1 MSEGVSDPASRL
13 FGPLRAGSL
22 TPTCLVS
29 VVLEEAAR
37 MRVQIV
43 TGFMPNSEPRSCPV
57 RALVNDVIIL
67 PRAVSYLRRNRWSF
81 FVAHRS
87 CSRA

>member
-1 MSEGVSDPASRL
+1 MSDPALGL

-37 MRVQIV
+37 MRVQIG
-43 TGFMPNSEPRSCPV
+43 TGCMPNSEPRSGPV
-57 RALVNDVIIL
+57 RAPANDVMMTA
-67 PRAVSYLRRNRWSF
+67 RAVSYRRHNRWSF

-87 CSRA
+87 YSRA